1 MWKAIVAAIV
11 VYAAVDAAG
20 GFMLRQFGLAYLHAF
35 IAMFCGMF
43 VGGYMAGRNFIGIAV
58 ALNLGFS
65 LLNYVIVARMREQ
78 SVIGLILEQHPMV
91 TVGSFAGA
99 ILGAWLGGRFALQR
113 RAPA

>member
-65 LLNYVIVARMREQ
+65 LLNYVILARMREQ